1 MLKVRIL
8 GYLNDF
14 VKFKNKL
21 KKSEEFKSFLG
32 IIGEILIYGF
42 LGGFTFLAFVS
53 NNLFL
58 RFFGIGCGLW
68 LFQEKLKGALID
80 IFNSFNIVKIYR

>member
-8 GYLNDF
+8 GYINDF

-21 KKSEEFKSFLG
+21 KKSAEFKAFLG
-32 IIGEILIYGF
+32 MFGEILLYAI
-42 LGGFTFLAFVS
+42 LGGFTFLTFVS

-58 RFFGIGCGLW
+58 KFFGIGCGLW
-68 LFQEKLKGALID
+68 LFQEKLKGSIMEILG
-80 IFNSFNIVKIYR
+80 SFNIVKVFR